1 MQTNEILV
9 IYGNDI
15 SAMAKSLAREAN
27 LAGLIG
33 DRGKRVGLKPNLVV
47 ARPAS
52 EGATT
57 HPEIAAGLIV
67 YLKENGFNNLAILE
81 GAWVGASTSQAFGAC
96 GYTALAKETGV
107 ALIDTKKDASRS
119 CDCGGLAIEI
129 CESAL
134 AVDFMINLPVM
145 KGHCQTL
152 VTCALKNNKGVIPD
166 REKRRFHSLGLTKPI
181 AHLNTV
187 ARSDFILVDG
197 ICGDLDFEEGGNPV
211 YGGRLFAARDPVLC
225 DAWAA
230 AQMGYSV
237 ADIPYI
243 GLAEKLGVGSADLRA
258 AKVRELNTCKSAGGA
273 APAPSGKVRA
283 LASRIAEDK
292 ACSACY
298 AALVFALSR
307 LKGSSYHFQK
317 VSVGQGFRGKK
328 GSLGVG
334 QCCSAFT
341 AYCPGCPPSGADI
354 LAFLRDWGLGTGEW
368 GALG

>member
-1 MQTNEILV
+1 MQKNEILV
-9 IYGNDI
+9 IYGGDI
-15 SAMAKSLAREAN
+15 SAMAKSLASEAN

-33 DRGKRVGLKPNLVV
+33 DRGKWVGLKPNLVV

-57 HPEIAAGLIV
+57 HVEIAAGLIA
-67 YLKENGFNNLAILE
+67 YLKENGFDNLAILE
-81 GAWVGASTSQAFGAC
+81 GAWVGASTSDAFNAC
-96 GYTALAKETGV
+96 GYVALAKETGV
-107 ALIDTKKDASRS
+107 ALIDTQKDKTRS
-119 CDCGGLAIEI
+119 CDCKGLAIEI
-129 CESAL
+129 CGSAL
-134 AVDFMINLPVM
+134 AIDFMINLPVM

-211 YGGRLFAARDPVLC
+211 YSSRMFAARDPVLC

-230 AQMGYSV
+230 AQMGYV
-237 ADIPYI
+237 AADIPYI

-258 AKVRELNTCKSAGGA
+258 AKVRELNTCQSAGGA
-273 APAPSGKVRA
+273 ASAPSGKVRA
-283 LASRIAEDK
+283 LSPYITEDSS
-292 ACSACY
+292 CSACY
-298 AALVFALSR
+298 ASLVFALSR
-307 LKGSSYHFQK
+307 MGLNELNRLREK
-317 VSVGQGFRGKK
+317 VCVGQGFRGKK
-328 GSLGVG
+328 GGLGVG
-334 QCCSAFT
+334 QCCSAFS

-354 LAFLRDWGLGTGEW
+354 LAFLRGVRG
-368 GALG
+368 